1 MTKRK
6 VEAAMKKL
14 QPDVEAVKVE
24 EPSPEEEPTGET
36 GAEKAEELSPEEEPT
51 GESGTEK
58 TEEPSPEE
66 EPTGE
71 TGAEKAEEP
80 SPEEKL
86 SGESGAGSQV
96 VYKIV
101 CRNKITKRLGGVDFT
116 EGEGYTTDG
125 FAASWFAAKDGYTVE
140 PAE

>member
-1 MTKRK
+1 MEKRK
-6 VEAAMKKL
+6 TGAAMGKM
-14 QPDVEAVKVE
+14 QPDIKAV
-24 EPSPEEEPTGET
+24 
-36 GAEKAEELSPEEEPT
+36 KAEEHPPEESPAGEP
-51 GESGTEK
+51 GAEK
-58 TEEPSPEE
+58 TEEPLPDE

-80 SPEEKL
+80 SPEEEL
-86 SGESGAGSQV
+86 SGESGARSPV